1 MSKSLLMCEL
11 SDAIKQIKMHGEFTE
26 TMVGKNENLIF
37 HQHFL
42 NMDISL
48 PITYKSFKFS
58 TCIHEIWM
66 QGKVSQNF
74 DLGPSFDFM
83 KCRNLI
89 IKKG

>member
-1 MSKSLLMCEL
+1 MLICEL
-11 SDAIKQIKMHGEFTE
+11 NIKMHREFTE
-26 TMVGKNENLIF
+26 IMVGKNIYLIIY
-37 HQHFL
+37 QHLF

-66 QGKVSQNF
+66 QGSVSQNF
-74 DLGPSFDFM
+74 DIGPSFDFM
-83 KCRNLI
+83 KCRNLN

>member
-1 MSKSLLMCEL
+1 MLICEL
-11 SDAIKQIKMHGEFTE
+11 SDGIKQIQMHGELTE
-26 TMVGKNENLIF
+26 IMVGKNENLIF
-37 HQHFL
+37 YQLFL

-66 QGKVSQNF
+66 QGSMSQNF

-83 KCRNLI
+83 KCRNLN